1 MRTSIHQLK
10 EMKRRGERI
19 GMITAYDYTSARIV
33 DDVGFPAILVGDSM
47 SQVMLGYEDTV
58 PLTIEESIHHTR
70 AVVRGTTRA
79 HIVADMPFLSYNTGW
94 PEAVRNAGRY
104 LKEAGAQS
112 VKVEGGVHMVST
124 IRKLIS
130 AGIPVMGHIG
140 LTPQSVN
147 QLGGYKVQGKSPA
160 EAQRLL
166 TDALALQEAGV
177 YSIVLELVP
186 AEVAREITKALD
198 VPTIGIGGGPHCDG
212 QIQVLHDVLGLFE
225 VFIPKHTR
233 RYANMADDMRTSLG
247 AYFSDI
253 KDGSFPGDAES
264 HHVSED
270 VVAAMRPNAGR
281 GDEDQGDEAL
291 GADAGE

>member
-1 MRTSIHQLK
+1 MRTTIHQLK
-10 EMKRRGERI
+10 DMKRRGERI

-33 DDVGFPAILVGDSM
+33 DEVGFPAILVGDSM

-58 PLTIEESIHHTR
+58 PLTLDESIHHTR
-70 AVVRGTTRA
+70 AVVRGTTRS

-94 PEAVRNAGRY
+94 PDAVRNAGRY

-124 IRKLIS
+124 IRKLIA

-147 QLGGYKVQGKSPA
+147 QLGGYKVQGKSPL

-177 YSIVLELVP
+177 YSVVLELVP
-186 AEVAREITKALD
+186 AEVARDRFCTMYWGCSRSSFPSTRGATRTWPTTCALRWGRTF
-198 VPTIGIGGGPHCDG
+198 PTLRTAVSQATPR
-212 QIQVLHDVLGLFE
+212 V
-225 VFIPKHTR
+225 HTCP
-233 RYANMADDMRTSLG
+233 RTSW
-247 AYFSDI
+247 
-253 KDGSFPGDAES
+253 
-264 HHVSED
+264 
-270 VVAAMRPNAGR
+270 RR
-281 GDEDQGDEAL
+281 
-291 GADAGE
+291 

>member
-1 MRTSIHQLK
+1 
-10 EMKRRGERI
+10 
-19 GMITAYDYTSARIV
+19 
-33 DDVGFPAILVGDSM
+33 
-47 SQVMLGYEDTV
+47 
-58 PLTIEESIHHTR
+58 
-70 AVVRGTTRA
+70 
-79 HIVADMPFLSYNTGW
+79 
-94 PEAVRNAGRY
+94 
-104 LKEAGAQS
+104 
-112 VKVEGGVHMVST
+112 
-124 IRKLIS
+124 
-130 AGIPVMGHIG
+130 MGHIG

-147 QLGGYKVQGKSPA
+147 QLGGYKVQGKSPL

-186 AEVAREITKALD
+186 AEVAREITARVD

-233 RYANMADDMRTSLG
+233 RYANMADDMRTALG
-247 AYFSDI
+247 SYFSDI

-270 VVAAMRPNAGR
+270 VVAAMR
-281 GDEDQGDEAL
+281 GDARQGDEGPGDEAP
-291 GADAGE
+291 E

>member
-1 MRTSIHQLK
+1 MRTSIHHLS
-10 EMKRRGERI
+10 EMKRRGETI

-33 DDVGFPAILVGDSM
+33 DELGFPAILVGDSM

-58 PLTIEESIHHTR
+58 RLTMDESIHHTR
-70 AVVRGTTRA
+70 AVVRGTEKA
-79 HIVADMPFLSYNTGW
+79 HIVADMPFLSYNAEW

-112 VKVEGGVHMVST
+112 VKVEGGRHMVRP
-124 IRKLIS
+124 IRRMIA

-166 TDALALQEAGV
+166 SDAIALEAAGV
-177 YSIVLELVP
+177 YAIVLELVP
-186 AEVAREITKALD
+186 AEVAAVITANVG
-198 VPTIGIGGGPHCDG
+198 VPTIGIGAGPHCDG

-225 VFIPKHTR
+225 TFIPKHTR
-233 RYANMADDMRTSLG
+233 RYANMADDMRSALG
-247 AYFSDI
+247 SYLSDVR
-253 KDGSFPGDAES
+253 DGTFPSDAES
-264 HHVSED
+264 SHVPED
-270 VVAAMRPNAGR
+270 VVAAMR
-281 GDEDQGDEAL
+281 GDEAP
-291 GADAGE
+291 G